1 MGIQQSEM
9 REMTGNVNMEK
20 RKKAWNSD
28 HERVIFLT
36 PQVMANDLTR
46 GLFPADQVKLLV
58 VDEAHRA
65 QVHTIFVKDR
75 LGGKKNA

>member
-1 MGIQQSEM
+1 MGIQQTEM
-9 REMTGNVNMEK
+9 REMTGNVSVAV
-20 RKKAWNSD
+20 RKKAWSCD

-46 GLFPADQVKLLV
+46 GLCPPNQVKLVV

-65 QVHTIFVKDR
+65 QVSLSGLLRGTYKTQP
-75 LGGKKNA
+75 

>member
-1 MGIQQSEM
+1 MGIAQSEM
-9 REMTGNVNMEK
+9 REMTGNVAVNV
-20 RKKAWNSD
+20 RKKAWNND

-46 GLFPADQVKLLV
+46 GLCPPDLVKLVV

-65 QVHTIFVKDR
+65 QVVTDAGFIF
-75 LGGKKNA
+75 